1 MKYGRTYRMI
11 GTVEMRPESRSLLKD
26 FLHESTQLITSMR
39 RLQGQLQSGPKNN
52 VALRELSRE
61 VHTLRGILLLVDF
74 PRVSARAHRLQEAIA
89 DAERNRVGGLETTLR
104 ILDDVLRELEQIRQ
118 RENNTAGL
126 TKRFEP
132 TSSLPTRQTIL
143 IVDDSRTARHF
154 LQNVLE
160 RAGFRAVTA
169 ATPDTA
175 MAAIESSRPA
185 LIFLDMSVA
194 DQDSGNLLARM
205 TSGGIFKRIP
215 VVLFSQESEIVLEQ
229 RMKTLGATGYLQKT
243 GNIPNVMAVV
253 SAQLGASRNI
263 MNK

>member
-1 MKYGRTYRMI
+1 
-11 GTVEMRPESRSLLKD
+11 MRSDSRVLLQD
-26 FLHESTQLITSMR
+26 FLHESTRLTASMR
-39 RLQGQLQSGPKNN
+39 RLQGQLQSSPKNAT
-52 VALRELSRE
+52 ALRELSRD

-126 TKRFEP
+126 TQRFEP
-132 TSSLPTRQTIL
+132 TSSLPTKQTIL

-154 LQNVLE
+154 LRHMLE
-160 RAGFRAVTA
+160 RAGFHAVTA
-169 ATPDTA
+169 ATADMA
-175 MAAIESSRPA
+175 IAAITSSQPA

-194 DQDSGNLLARM
+194 DQDDGKLLARM
-205 TSGGIFKRIP
+205 AFDGIFKRIP
-215 VVLFSQESEIVLEQ
+215 VVLFSQESEIVLQQ

-243 GNIPNVMAVV
+243 GNIPDVMAVV
-253 SAQLGASRNI
+253 AAQLGSARNI
-263 MNK
+263 TNHRHSLPNG